1 MVKMDMAKTA
11 LVLVDMQN
19 DFLHEK
25 GAYARGGASDDGIAS
40 LKHRLR
46 PVADAVRARGGW
58 IVSTHF
64 TLVPGK
70 GGEPFI
76 LPHLKELRPF
86 LKKGDF
92 APGSFGHDV
101 IDELQPIDLKVEKVA
116 YDAFYMSRLEF
127 VLNRAGIE
135 TVVFGGIVTNGGVES
150 TVRGAHVRDFH
161 PVVLEDGCA
170 AFGKTAHEAAIA
182 SMRTMSKVMTCAEFV
197 ASLI

>member
-25 GAYARGGASDDGIAS
+25 CAYARGGASDDGIAS

-70 GGEPFI
+70 SGEPFI
-76 LPHLKELRPF
+76 LPF
-86 LKKGDF
+86 LQKGDF

-182 SMRTMSKVMTCAEFV
+182 SMRTMSKVMTCADFM
-197 ASLI
+197 ASLN